1 MAFSARKNF
10 SDLNKLEGGG
20 DRALSIL
27 YGIKTFSIFMIIID
41 HRFALFIGS
50 IVSNVDYIE
59 EVKQLRS
66 L

>member
-10 SDLNKLEGGG
+10 SDLNKLEGS